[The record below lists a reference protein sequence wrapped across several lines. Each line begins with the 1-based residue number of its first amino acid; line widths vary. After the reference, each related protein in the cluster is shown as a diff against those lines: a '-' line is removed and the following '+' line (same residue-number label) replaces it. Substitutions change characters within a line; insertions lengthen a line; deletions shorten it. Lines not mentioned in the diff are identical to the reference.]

1 MFIDNRQSKN
11 KSVIMCDKPYSCSA
25 CGVTFTQGSSLKLH
39 IRSRHN
45 DNIKYF
51 SLIRK
56 PGKNNLTKLWTRILK
71 KDLPKFNTFKSSSPS
86 SSSFPSSSSYYYHYY
101 YYYNY
106 WNKWKN
112 IKLNNQIKNQYKNQL
127 NSNSNFIDSIF
138 NNMKNNNNNSLLIN
152 DKNIKKIIQSNNWK
166 STNFNL
172 KMNMNKK
179 FDHHHHHHKKYMN
192 YIQSI
197 NNNDL
202 KFTDQIIHLNHD
214 PDQYDIDQIK
224 LNEQLIKQENI

>member
-1 MFIDNRQSKN
+1 M
-11 KSVIMCDKPYSCSA
+11 VVGGDKPYSCSA

-71 KDLPKFNTFKSSSPS
+71 KDLPKFNTFKSSSS
-86 SSSFPSSSSYYYHYY
+86 SSSSSSPSSSSSSYYYYHY

-112 IKLNNQIKNQYKNQL
+112 MKLNNQIKNQYKNQL
-127 NSNSNFIDSIF
+127 NCNSNFIDSIF
-138 NNMKNNNNNSLLIN
+138 NNNNNNSLLIN
-152 DKNIKKIIQSNNWK
+152 DKNIKKFIQSNNWK
-166 STNFNL
+166 SINSNL
-172 KMNMNKK
+172 KFNMNKK
-179 FDHHHHHHKKYMN
+179 FNHKKYMN

-197 NNNDL
+197 NNDDL
-202 KFTDQIIHLNHD
+202 KFNNQIINSNYD
-214 PDQYDIDQIK
+214 PNQYDIDQMK